1 MKKSMFKRV
10 AGLGLTIAAFGVM
23 AGCSAKA
30 ANKGNSASGSTINV
44 GVNIELSGVGGGY
57 GEQVN
62 NGINLAV
69 SKINKDGGVKV
80 GKKTYK
86 LKTTTQDNKTAT
98 STAAS
103 IAASLTSKQKVSALI
118 GPATTNAATAALS
131 NATKASVA
139 QISPSA
145 TAADYTLQKS
155 GKVQPYAFRTAFTDD
170 FQGTQAAHF
179 VDQDLKAKKVAVL
192 ADNSNDYGKGLAAAF
207 KKEYKGKIVATQYF
221 QSGDKD
227 FNAVLTSLKNK
238 GFDALYIPGYY
249 TEIGLI
255 IKQARGMGINTPI
268 VGGDGMMD
276 PSLTK
281 IAGAKNVTNVYYTT
295 PFSTLSAKTDKT
307 VADFMDAYKAKY
319 HTTASAFNAL
329 GYDSV
334 YLLKQAIVDAK
345 STNSVDIA
353 KALGKVK
360 NLKGVTGTMTIDS
373 KHNPEK
379 TISVEKLVN
388 GKAVSAT
395 VIK

>member
-1 MKKSMFKRV
+1 MKKSMFKRAAGVGAVV
-10 AGLGLTIAAFGVM
+10 AAMALM
-23 AGCSAKA
+23 AGCGAKA
-30 ANKGNSASGSTINV
+30 QSKGNTATGSNINV

-62 NGINLAV
+62 NGIKLAV
-69 SKINKDGGVKV
+69 DKINKDGGVKV
-80 GKKTYK
+80 GKKSYK
-86 LKTTTQDNKTAT
+86 IKTTTQDNKTTT

-103 IAASLTSKQKVSALI
+103 IAAQLTTKQKVSALI

-131 NATKASVA
+131 NATKADVA

-145 TAADYTLQKS
+145 TAGTYTEQKS
-155 GKVQPYAFRTAFTDD
+155 GKVQPYAFRACFTDA
-170 FQGTQAAHF
+170 FQGTKAANF
-179 VDQDLKAKKVAVL
+179 VDQDLKLKKVAIM

-207 KKEYKGKIVATQYF
+207 KKEYKGTVVDTQYF
-221 QSGDKD
+221 QAGDKD
-227 FNAVLTSLKNK
+227 FKAILTSLKNK
-238 GFDALYIPGYY
+238 GFDALYVPGYY

-255 IKQARGMGINTPI
+255 IKQARELGINTPI
-268 VGGDGMMD
+268 IGGDGMMD

-281 IAGAKNVTNVYYTT
+281 IAGAKNVSNVYYTT
-295 PFSTLSAKTDKT
+295 PFSTLSAKSDKT
-307 VADFMDAYKAKY
+307 VANFLDAYKAKY

-353 KALGKVK
+353 KAMAKVK
-360 NLKGVTGTMTIDS
+360 NLKGVTGTMTIDA

-379 TISVEKLVN
+379 TISVEKLQN

-395 VIK
+395 IVK

>member
-1 MKKSMFKRV
+1 MKKSIMKR
-10 AGLGLTIAAFGVM
+10 IAALGAVAAAFTVL
-23 AGCSAKA
+23 AGCAQSAA
-30 ANKGNSASGSTINV
+30 SKGNTASGSTIKL

-69 SKINKDGGVKV
+69 SQINKDGGVKV

-86 LKTTTQDNKTAT
+86 FKTVTQDNKTAT

-103 IAASLTSKQKVSALI
+103 IAAQLTSKEKVSALI

-139 QISPSA
+139 QVSPSA

-170 FQGTQAAHF
+170 FQGTKAANF
-179 VDQDLKAKKVAVL
+179 VDDTLKAKKVAVL

-207 KKEYKGKIVATQYF
+207 KKEYKGTVVATQYF

-255 IKQARGMGINTPI
+255 IKQARQMGINTPI

-295 PFSTLSAKTDKT
+295 PFSTLSAKSDKT
-307 VADFMDAYKAKY
+307 VANFLDAYKAKY
-319 HTTASAFNAL
+319 GDTASAFNAL
-329 GYDSV
+329 GFDSV
-334 YLLKQAIVDAK
+334 YLIKQAIVDAK

-353 KALGKVK
+353 KALAKVK
-360 NLKGVTGTMTIDS
+360 DLKGVTGTMTIDS

-395 VIK
+395 TVK

>member
-1 MKKSMFKRV
+1 MQTKMIKRFAEVGAVLTTV
-10 AGLGLTIAAFGVM
+10 AVM
-23 AGCSAKA
+23 AGCTAKA
-30 ANKGNSASGSTINV
+30 QSKGNTATGSTIKV

-62 NGINLAV
+62 NGIDLAV
-69 SKINKDGGVKV
+69 SRINKAGGFKV
-80 GKKTYK
+80 NGKTYK
-86 LKTTTQDNKTAT
+86 FKTITKDNKTAT

-103 IAASLTSKQKVSALI
+103 VAADLADNSKVSALI
-118 GPATTNAATAALS
+118 GPATTGAATAALS
-131 NATKASVA
+131 NATKAQVA

-145 TAADYTLQKS
+145 TAPAYTEQKS

-170 FQGTQAAHF
+170 FQGTQAAKF
-179 VDQDLKAKKVAVL
+179 VENNLKAKKVAIL

-207 KKEYKGKIVATQYF
+207 KKEYKGSVVSTQYF
-221 QSGDKD
+221 QAGDKD
-227 FNAVLTSLKNK
+227 FNAVLTTLKNK

-255 IKQARGMGINTPI
+255 IKQARQMGINTPI

-295 PFSTLSAKTDKT
+295 PFSTLSAKSDKT
-307 VADFMDAYKAKY
+307 VADFMAAYKAKH

-334 YLLKQAIVDAK
+334 YLLKQAIQDAK

-360 NLKGVTGTMTIDS
+360 NLKGVTGTMTIDA